1 MSPFCCTVLSGTLK
15 SALLHKCRDRRDR
28 NRRRWG
34 ERETAFHSI
43 FGRETLQATNSRKNP
58 KQDFLNFNF
67 AENKIFRSSV
77 QRTSLP
83 NLYISPFFPFLLF
96 LGVGTQIPP
105 NQVISVRSKPT
116 TPHTHCHQLG
126 RGGGGGIKILTL
138 YSGGETC

>member
-1 MSPFCCTVLSGTLK
+1 MLHSILDFEKC
-15 SALLHKCRDRRDR
+15 ALLHKCRDRRDR

-34 ERETAFHSI
+34 REKNCIPFHSI
-43 FGRETLQATNSRKNP
+43 FGRETLHATNSRKNP
-58 KQDFLNFNF
+58 KQDFLNFDF

-83 NLYISPFFPFLLF
+83 NLYISPSFSFLLF

-105 NQVISVRSKPT
+105 NQVISVRSEPT

-126 RGGGGGIKILTL
+126 RGGGGIKILTL
-138 YSGGETC
+138 YSGDGETC